1 MKKERLEVGQIV
13 NTFGIK
19 GFVKIYPY
27 VDDISRFGNL
37 KKVHIKSKKNDEEL
51 QIEEVKYQKNMVLVK
66 FKGIETVEN
75 AEKLRNSFV
84 EIDRADAIPLEEG
97 QYFIADLL
105 GLDVFL
111 DTGEK
116 LGVLEDIYNTGS
128 SDIYVVKNE
137 LGKQFLLPYI
147 DEVIKQINLEEGKI
161 IVHIIEGGGVM
172 KFDVLTLFPEMFE
185 SLNKSIIGKAV
196 EKQIIDINL
205 INIRDFSKDKHKKV
219 DDTPYGGGAGMVMKA
234 DVVYDAF
241 KSLDSKNAKVIY
253 MSPQGKKLDQSKVV
267 ELSNEEHLI
276 ILCGHYEGID
286 QRVIDKIVDEE
297 ISIGD
302 YVLTG
307 GELPAMVLID
317 SVSRYKEGVLST
329 ESIQE
334 ESFSNGMLE
343 YPQYTRPEVFEGV
356 KVPEVLLSRKSQR
369 N

>member
-27 VDDISRFGNL
+27 VDDITRFDNL

-116 LGVLEDIYNTGS
+116 LGILEDIYNTGS

-161 IVHIIEGGGVM
+161 IVHIIEG
-172 KFDVLTLFPEMFE
+172 
-185 SLNKSIIGKAV
+185 
-196 EKQIIDINL
+196 L
-205 INIRDFSKDKHKKV
+205 I
-219 DDTPYGGGAGMVMKA
+219 
-234 DVVYDAF
+234 
-241 KSLDSKNAKVIY
+241 
-253 MSPQGKKLDQSKVV
+253 
-267 ELSNEEHLI
+267 
-276 ILCGHYEGID
+276 
-286 QRVIDKIVDEE
+286 
-297 ISIGD
+297 
-302 YVLTG
+302 
-307 GELPAMVLID
+307 
-317 SVSRYKEGVLST
+317 
-329 ESIQE
+329 
-334 ESFSNGMLE
+334 
-343 YPQYTRPEVFEGV
+343 
-356 KVPEVLLSRKSQR
+356 
-369 N
+369 

>member
-27 VDDISRFGNL
+27 VDDISRFDNL
-37 KKVHIKSKKNDEEL
+37 KKIYIKSKKEEKEL

-105 GLDVFL
+105 GLEVFL

-147 DEVIKQINLEEGKI
+147 DEVIKKNNLEEEKI
-161 IVHIIEGGGVM
+161 IVHIIEG
-172 KFDVLTLFPEMFE
+172 
-185 SLNKSIIGKAV
+185 
-196 EKQIIDINL
+196 L
-205 INIRDFSKDKHKKV
+205 I
-219 DDTPYGGGAGMVMKA
+219 
-234 DVVYDAF
+234 
-241 KSLDSKNAKVIY
+241 
-253 MSPQGKKLDQSKVV
+253 
-267 ELSNEEHLI
+267 
-276 ILCGHYEGID
+276 
-286 QRVIDKIVDEE
+286 
-297 ISIGD
+297 
-302 YVLTG
+302 
-307 GELPAMVLID
+307 
-317 SVSRYKEGVLST
+317 
-329 ESIQE
+329 
-334 ESFSNGMLE
+334 
-343 YPQYTRPEVFEGV
+343 
-356 KVPEVLLSRKSQR
+356 
-369 N
+369 